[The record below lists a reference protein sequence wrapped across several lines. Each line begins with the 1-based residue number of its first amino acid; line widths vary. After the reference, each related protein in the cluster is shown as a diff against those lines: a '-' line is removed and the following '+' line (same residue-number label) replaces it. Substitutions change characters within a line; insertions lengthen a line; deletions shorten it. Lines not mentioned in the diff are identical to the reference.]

1 MTKRK
6 KKKSGALAA
15 KRAIDRLVKK
25 ALKNGFKAIP
35 SPNYEYLEDIDDGEY
50 FDTGHLKGIKIESG
64 NMGTKV
70 IVLDVKVEEEDVNYY
85 LGKQLLANKTEVL
98 K

>member
-1 MTKRK
+1 MIRK
-6 KKKSGALAA
+6 KKKNSGVLTA
-15 KRAIDRLVKK
+15 KRVIDRLVKK

-35 SPNYEYLEDIDDGEY
+35 SRNHMYLKDVEEGEY
-50 FDTGHLKGIKIESG
+50 FNTGRLKGIKIETG

-70 IVLDVKVEEEDVNYY
+70 IVLDIKMAEEDVNYY
-85 LGKQLLANKTEVL
+85 LGKQLLGNKTEVL

>member
-1 MTKRK
+1 VLT
-6 KKKSGALAA
+6 A
-15 KRAIDRLVKK
+15 KRVIDRMVKK

-35 SPNYEYLEDIDDGEY
+35 VHNHMYLKDVKEGEY
-50 FDTGHLKGIKIESG
+50 FDTGRLKGIKIETG

-70 IVLDVKVEEEDVNYY
+70 IVLDVKVAEEDVNYY
-85 LGKQLLANKTEVL
+85 LGKQLLGNKTEVL

>member
-1 MTKRK
+1 MIK
-6 KKKSGALAA
+6 KQKKSGVLTA
-15 KRAIDRLVKK
+15 KRVIDRMVKK

-35 SPNYEYLEDIDDGEY
+35 VHNHMYLKDVKEGEY
-50 FDTGHLKGIKIESG
+50 FDTGRLKGIKIETG

-70 IVLDVKVEEEDVNYY
+70 IVLDVKVAEEDVNYY
-85 LGKQLLANKTEVL
+85 LGKQLLGNKTEVL